1 MTIVLTPYWSNGV
14 QKLKVAPQGDPLV
27 YIPLAIA
34 YVYFIAPPKPPR
46 GLTPPVHDQNVH
58 RMRCLAQLRSKDKN
72 IEKYIYLSQLKHA
85 DERMFYRLV
94 LENMGVSVIMLSAIG
109 LPLIDS

>member
-1 MTIVLTPYWSNGV
+1 MRLARCSPIAYSLLNDALAPAGP
-14 QKLKVAPQGDPLV
+14 PQGYYPAAFDD
-27 YIPLAIA
+27 A
-34 YVYFIAPPKPPR
+34 
-46 GLTPPVHDQNVH
+46 VHAL
-58 RMRCLAQLRSKDKN
+58 RCLAQLRSKDKG